1 VSSLIRKILKE
12 ESEDF
17 DWTNSI
23 NPLSDFGD
31 YFYGIGDYEYRRR
44 NSPGLYIKRDSSWW
58 RNWIEDVGMSHI
70 ALMEDVA
77 DLEDMVGDL
86 VNPRRG
92 KTKEY
97 KVLAKDVYNFVTPT
111 SYLSGLNT
119 IQDTASQI
127 LSAYNSFGLY
137 SEQNNLTI
145 LEVMDV
151 FTVWLDKMDKEGK
164 PLHSNNK
171 DE

>member
-1 VSSLIRKILKE
+1 MSSLIRKILKE
-12 ESEDF
+12 GSEDF

-31 YFYGIGDYEYRRR
+31 YFYGIGDYIVRQ
-44 NSPGLYIKRDSSWW
+44 NTPGRYIKRDSSWW
-58 RNWIEDVGMSHI
+58 RNWIEDVEMSH
-70 ALMEDVA
+70 AVLMEDVG
-77 DLEDMVGDL
+77 DLKDMVGDL

-97 KVLAKDVYNFVTPT
+97 KVLAKDVYDFVTPT
-111 SYLSGLNT
+111 SYLNGLNT

-127 LSAYNSFGLY
+127 LSAYNNFGLY

>member
-17 DWTNSI
+17 DWVGEVD
-23 NPLSDFGD
+23 PLSDFND

-58 RNWIEDVGMSHI
+58 YNWIEDVAMAHP

-77 DLEDMVGDL
+77 DLEEMVGDL

-92 KTKEY
+92 KIKEY
-97 KVLAKDVYNFVTPT
+97 TNLAKEVYEFT
-111 SYLSGLNT
+111 SPLSALGGQST
-119 IQDTASQI
+119 IQSAAAEI
-127 LSAYNSFGLY
+127 MSAYLYFGEY
-137 SEQNNLTI
+137 CEKNNLTI
-145 LEVMDV
+145 FEVLDV
-151 FTVWLDKMDKEGK
+151 FRTWLDKMDKEGK
-164 PLHSNNK
+164 PLHK